1 MISILNASIEM
12 IFPHFQFS
20 SQIKSLFT
28 FSVLTRFS
36 LTFNFSS
43 QIIAMIEIISV
54 TIIIIIGVVKTI
66 KTSNYQ
72 SYQKW
77 SKMTNVDQNS
87 KYLTDWFGE
96 KYFNLILFDFVLTLL
111 FFKYCCTS
119 WSPLILATSA
129 NRFLSSLFSCSKISI
144 LFCII
149 NDCFWDSNSL
159 PLESKN
165 FLYAKSKA
173 CPIVKVIS
181 SAWNNKRS

>member
-1 MISILNASIEM
+1 
-12 IFPHFQFS
+12 
-20 SQIKSLFT
+20 
-28 FSVLTRFS
+28 
-36 LTFNFSS
+36 
-43 QIIAMIEIISV
+43 MIEIISV

-119 WSPLILATSA
+119 
-129 NRFLSSLFSCSKISI
+129 
-144 LFCII
+144 
-149 NDCFWDSNSL
+149 
-159 PLESKN
+159 
-165 FLYAKSKA
+165 
-173 CPIVKVIS
+173 
-181 SAWNNKRS
+181 